1 MLKLL
6 TTRKKFKKTQRIF
19 YLIKTLRNN
28 RKMKDQMMLESTDSI
43 PLLSILPK
51 NPCFIPQT

>member
-1 MLKLL
+1 MCNLK
-6 TTRKKFKKTQRIF
+6 KQRNF
-19 YLIKTLRNN
+19 DLNKTLRNN

-51 NPCFIPQT
+51 NPYFIPQT